1 MSEWRDKRK
10 REKRP
15 QSDSRFS
22 HTSAW
27 SAKSYASSTNIG
39 KERKRLM
46 EGAKLEMQALKEK
59 QELQRELEKVEK
71 GKAEL
76 NRKLELL
83 DAKTVLQQTKI
94 VLMLGHTV
102 EGEIDGMNDYLKE
115 YYMRTNEKEELSP
128 QLGGKGRR
136 QQFMVGGAKKKR
148 DLSHVVRR
156 ATCAEVASL

>member
-1 MSEWRDKRK
+1 MNGGTKGKEKKGPNQILVLVTHQLGVRK
-10 REKRP
+10 ATRP
-15 QSDSRFS
+15 V
-22 HTSAW
+22 
-27 SAKSYASSTNIG
+27 KKIG